1 MNSDILNLEAGGWT
15 AAPNCIVRSTKLSGS
30 AKLVYLSLSS
40 RLNYSNGNWP
50 SHTTIASEASCSVA
64 TVKRAL
70 NELRD
75 AGVIEWQHRTDGDGG
90 RTTNAYRL
98 IVSPTFEA
106 TATEP
111 PPF

>member
-1 MNSDILNLEAGGWT
+1 MNSDVLNLEAGGWT

-40 RLNYSNGNWP
+40 RLNYEGNWP
-50 SHTTIASEASCSVA
+50 SHATIASEASCSVA

-70 NELRD
+70 IELKD
-75 AGVIEWQHRTDGDGG
+75 AGVIDWEHRSDGKGG

-98 IVSPTFEA
+98 IVSPAFSGGVA
-106 TATEP
+106 IPP

>member
-1 MNSDILNLEAGGWT
+1 MNGDILALDEGGWS

-40 RLNYSNGNWP
+40 RLNYTNGNWP
-50 SHTTIASEASCSVA
+50 SHATIASEASCSIA

-70 NELRD
+70 TELKE
-75 AGVIEWQHRTDGDGG
+75 AGVIDWQNRSDGKGG
-90 RTTNAYRL
+90 QTTNAYRL
-98 IVSPTFEA
+98 IVSPAFGS
-106 TATEP
+106 TAAGP